1 MRSVLLLFA
10 SVALAGAQP
19 SGPLDKTIPLPDVQG
34 RIDHM
39 LFDVKS
45 GHLFVA
51 ALGNNTVEVIDG
63 KQGKR
68 VHSIPGLHQPQ
79 GILYLANVNRLYV
92 ANGEN
97 GTLRIFDGRSFEPV
111 KTIKL
116 DDDADNVRY
125 DADNVRYDA
134 DNVRYDAAQR
144 HVYVGYGNGT
154 LTALNEDGNKIAQ
167 IGLDAHPESFQ
178 LEKNGPRIF
187 VNLPKSRKVGVI
199 DRTTNSLVASWGTA
213 GALSNYPMAL
223 DEADH
228 RLFIVCRIPAQ
239 LVVLDT
245 TTGRVIAKLP
255 AAGDCDDV
263 FYDQGLKRVYA
274 TGGEGAISVFQQQDA
289 DHYKEIAKIPTVKGA
304 RTSLFSPDSQCLY
317 VAVRRQGNEPAAIR
331 VYATQR

>member
-10 SVALAGAQP
+10 AVALTEAQTLVP
-19 SGPLDKTIPLPDVQG
+19 LHLDKTIPLPDVQG

-39 LFDVKS
+39 SFDVRN
-45 GHLFVA
+45 GRLFVA
-51 ALGNNTVEVIDG
+51 ALGNNTVEVVDV

-68 VHSIPGLHQPQ
+68 VHSIPGLHEPQ
-79 GILYLANVNRLYV
+79 GILYLPRVNRLYV
-92 ANGEN
+92 ANGED
-97 GTLRIFDGRSFEPV
+97 GTLRIFDGSSFEPV

-125 DADNVRYDA
+125 DA
-134 DNVRYDAAQR
+134 AQR
-144 HVYVGYGNGT
+144 HVYVGYGDGI
-154 LTALNEDGNKIAQ
+154 LAALNEDGKKIAE

-199 DRTTNSLVASWGTA
+199 DRTTNSLIASWGTA
-213 GALSNYPMAL
+213 GALSNYPMTL

-239 LVVLDT
+239 LIALDT
-245 TTGRVIAKLP
+245 TTGKVIAKLP

-263 FYDQGLKRVYA
+263 FYDQARKRLYA
-274 TGGEGAISVFQQQDA
+274 SGGEGTISVYQQRDP
-289 DHYKEIAKIPTVKGA
+289 DHYLEVARIPTVKGA
-304 RTSLFSPDSQCLY
+304 RTSFFSPELGRLFL
-317 VAVRRQGNEPAAIR
+317 AIRRQGSKSAAIW
-331 VYATQR
+331 VYEAQ